1 MPYTT
6 KKLPNG
12 NIAII
17 KKSGEQVGKSDSR
30 SMAVK
35 AMAARYA
42 NEKGKGGGKEKDDDD
57 DEKEEKEE
65 ETKKKDKHE

>member
-1 MPYTT
+1 VPYTT

-12 NIAII
+12 KIAII

-42 NEKGKGGGKEKDDDD
+42 NEKGKGGKDD